1 MMLVRVNA
9 ASYNPRA
16 APAGDWVFCS
26 EFNYRGG
33 AEVFGEGEE
42 AEYVYQ
48 IIKGAV
54 RTYKL
59 LSDGRR
65 QINSFY
71 LTGEMFG
78 FQNGSTHRFT
88 AEAIVETKVRITR
101 RRSLLNTMANREAL
115 G

>member
-1 MMLVRVNA
+1 MMLVTVNA
-9 ASYNPRA
+9 VSYPVDSPLA

-33 AEVFGEGEE
+33 TEIFGEGEE

-65 QINSFY
+65 QINS
-71 LTGEMFG
+71 
-78 FQNGSTHRFT
+78 
-88 AEAIVETKVRITR
+88 I
-101 RRSLLNTMANREAL
+101 
-115 G
+115 

>member
-9 ASYNPRA
+9 VSYPVESPRA

-26 EFNYRGG
+26 EFNCRGG
-33 AEVFGEGEE
+33 TEVFGEGEE

-48 IIKGAV
+48 IIKGAM

-65 QINSFY
+65 QINSFH

-78 FQNGSTHRFT
+78 FGSTHRFT
-88 AEAIVETKVRITR
+88 AEAIVETKVRIYYGF
-101 RRSLLNTMANREAL
+101 NF
-115 G
+115 